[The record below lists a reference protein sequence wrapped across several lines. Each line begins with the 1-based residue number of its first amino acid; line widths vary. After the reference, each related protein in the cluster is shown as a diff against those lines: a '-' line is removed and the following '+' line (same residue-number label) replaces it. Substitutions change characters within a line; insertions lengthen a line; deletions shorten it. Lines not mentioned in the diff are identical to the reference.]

1 MSHFIVAFEHQNNL
15 KYIQLDEIGSTYH
28 WYSLQSQFMREQH
41 LLIVVLNFCVF
52 SGMVKQGQVPAIE
65 KPVPLG
71 APADDVSEGNH
82 SIRASSPGVPG
93 GPGLGPQFQQH
104 GHGPP
109 FLGPQRPPYQQMNH
123 FRPPGNQ
130 PQHQSGPP
138 FQQNMQPPPQHFPH
152 RPQNGQFPPRP
163 NNQHPGQFHNFP
175 PQQYPNNANSQ
186 GQPPFPRPPFGH
198 PQQYPPP
205 QQFPFPPQHPGNHAE
220 PSFQGPPPTTQQMPP
235 HGGLPPPPFP
245 LPQSQLHEGQFQ
257 GRPPLSQNDPG
268 ARVLPVENIS
278 GSQNSNS
285 SQVNQP
291 QQPHLTM
298 NGSLESQTSHFPPLE
313 QHQASLRDNFPPA
326 MQGGRGGGPPTPAWA
341 QGRPP
346 PYVQV
351 PPEMQSQPPWQQG
364 FVGQS
369 QGPPRQGY
377 PHDSQGPDQQ
387 QRPKRQTGFHDAPNT
402 SQLSQPYPNQSR
414 EKSVEQDKPR
424 EQQPR
429 KRKSRW
435 DPAPDEI
442 PSADA
447 VVQHT
452 SESSVITGW
461 PGPQQSQTQ
470 WNSGPG
476 PGFSQNGHAFLDNR
490 NGAGL
495 AMEAAVQ
502 EAVLREQVFNCPLLA
517 GWDSIFN
524 ARMIF
529 HVTYVELL
537 KI

>member
-1 MSHFIVAFEHQNNL
+1 MS
-15 KYIQLDEIGSTYH
+15 
-28 WYSLQSQFMREQH
+28 EQH
-41 LLIVVLNFCVF
+41 LLIIAFNFHVF

-82 SIRASSPGVPG
+82 SIRVSSPGVSG
-93 GPGLGPQFQQH
+93 GPGLGPQFQHH

-138 FQQNMQPPPQHFPH
+138 FQQNLQPPPQHFPH
-152 RPQNGQFPPRP
+152 RPPNGQFPPRP

-175 PQQYPNNANSQ
+175 PQQYSNNANSQ
-186 GQPPFPRPPFGH
+186 GQPPFPRSPFGH
-198 PQQYPPP
+198 PQQFPPP

-220 PSFQGPPPTTQQMPP
+220 PSFQGPPSTTQQMPP

-257 GRPPLSQNDPG
+257 GHPPLSQNDAA

-291 QQPHLTM
+291 QQPHPTM

-313 QHQASLRDNFPPA
+313 QHQANLRDNFPPA
-326 MQGGRGGGPPTPAWA
+326 MQGGRGGGPPAPSWV

-346 PYVQV
+346 PYVQG
-351 PPEMQSQPPWQQG
+351 PEMQSQPPWQLG

-377 PHDSQGPDQQ
+377 PHDSQGTEQQ

-402 SQLSQPYPNQSR
+402 PQLGQPYPNQSR
-414 EKSVEQDKPR
+414 EKSAEQDKPR
-424 EQQPR
+424 EQQAR

-435 DPAPDEI
+435 DPAPDET

-447 VVQHT
+447 VVQQT

-470 WNSGPG
+470 WNSGPS
-476 PGFSQNGHAFLDNR
+476 PGFSQNGHAYLDNR

-502 EAVLREQVFNCPLLA
+502 EAVLREQVFLCPLLA
-517 GWDSIFN
+517 GWDSI
-524 ARMIF
+524 
-529 HVTYVELL
+529 
-537 KI
+537 